1 MSTQA
6 PAPSPPTAPVAP
18 ALAATGPRAVRR
30 LLFSASAT
38 AVLQG
43 VSNLLAFALSVL
55 LARAL
60 GAGGYGRYALAIAW
74 SGLLVVPAI
83 LGFDRFL
90 VRGLAVYEVRGEW
103 RLMNG
108 LLRRTNQLVLA
119 VSVTIA
125 ACGALLAL
133 KFSSA
138 SMRGPFLAGMLL
150 IPLTTLT
157 LLRQS
162 SMQAFGR
169 VVRGQLPEYLIRP
182 VLIVLA
188 VLALALAGAHVLTPT
203 TAVLANVAG
212 VGVAFL
218 VGIVLLA
225 KALPRGVRAVT
236 PAFQTR
242 RWLSAALP
250 MMLIGGAW
258 LANNYVA
265 TLAVGAFDGPRAA
278 GVYSVVQRGAEL
290 IVILLIAANMPLAPA
305 VARLHARGDRDGLEH
320 VTEKMARATLLVS
333 APLALVL
340 MLAPELYLQIFG
352 PGFRAGATA
361 LSILAGAQLINAACG
376 PNGTVLIMTG
386 HERTAVIGVTA
397 GVALNLTLAV
407 ILVPVL
413 GVTGGAIAFAASL
426 IVWNGILVVLAR
438 RLLGVNVTAF
448 RRASMRPTHE
458 LVGEGA

>member
-1 MSTQA
+1 MTTQARTASAVPPPLAPA
-6 PAPSPPTAPVAP
+6 PAPS
-18 ALAATGPRAVRR
+18 GPRAVRR
-30 LLFSASAT
+30 LLLSASGT
-38 AVLQG
+38 AALQAI
-43 VSNLLAFALSVL
+43 SNVLAFALSVL
-55 LARAL
+55 LARFL

-90 VRGLAVYEVRGEW
+90 VRGLAVYEVGGE
-103 RLMNG
+103 RALMKG

-125 ACGALLAL
+125 AGGALVAL
-133 KFSSA
+133 SFSPA
-138 SMRGPFLAGMLL
+138 STRGPLLAGMLL

-188 VLALALAGAHVLTPT
+188 VLALAFASGHALTPM

-212 VGVAFL
+212 VAVAFG
-218 VGIVLLA
+218 VGVVLLA
-225 KALPRGVRAVT
+225 KALPRGIRTVT
-236 PAFQTR
+236 PEFQTR
-242 RWLSAALP
+242 RWLTSALP

-258 LANNYVA
+258 LANNYIA
-265 TLAVGAFDGPRAA
+265 TLAVGAFDGARAA

-305 VARLHARGDRDGLEH
+305 IARLNARGDRDGLEQ

-333 APLALVL
+333 TPLALVL

-361 LSILAGAQLINAACG
+361 LSILAGAQLVNAACG
-376 PNGTVLIMTG
+376 PNGNVLIMTG
-386 HERTAVIGVTA
+386 HERSAVVGVAA
-397 GVALNLTLAV
+397 GVALNLALSV
-407 ILVPVL
+407 LLVPAL
-413 GVTGGAIAFAASL
+413 GVSGGAVAFAASL
-426 IVWNGILVVLAR
+426 IVWNGILVLLAR
-438 RLLGVNVTAF
+438 RLMGVNVTAF
-448 RRASMRPTHE
+448 RWASMRRSRRPVHE
-458 LVGEGA
+458 VA